1 MACLKVG
8 LTPKEAVAAATLNA
22 AWAVGLAAD
31 CGSLAPGK
39 RADVLVLNVGSV
51 VETSYWLG
59 ENPVREMAL
68 RRAVA
73 SAEAPS
79 WVVEGLAA
87 RIALTPVVSR
97 RKTLQQRANAPRAV
111 FLPKES
117 VLSRPNRPNP

>member
-59 ENPVREMAL
+59 ENPVRE
-68 RRAVA
+68 VTI
-73 SAEAPS
+73 
-79 WVVEGLAA
+79 GG
-87 RIALTPVVSR
+87 
-97 RKTLQQRANAPRAV
+97 Q
-111 FLPKES
+111 
-117 VLSRPNRPNP
+117 